1 MDPDLLQ
8 FVHIHLCLCVCVSL
22 YGAGLCLYRYKCGGF
37 SFSLKQKALQTGC
50 PQRVPFSVSSRRSI
64 SNLGRERQMWTGILR
79 DRQVEEGKEGESDAQ
94 KTGLITLN
102 LAWKGIPSFQPQG
115 LLWPTGKSGTKS
127 EELEKRW
134 EENTETGLLLSLHQ

>member
-1 MDPDLLQ
+1 M
-8 FVHIHLCLCVCVSL
+8 S
-22 YGAGLCLYRYKCGGF
+22 
-37 SFSLKQKALQTGC
+37 
-50 PQRVPFSVSSRRSI
+50 
-64 SNLGRERQMWTGILR
+64 TGILR

-127 EELEKRW
+127 EELEKR
-134 EENTETGLLLSLHQ
+134 